1 VSGAVLLK
9 LYLSTNR
16 KRQEYKLKTHYN
28 VVVVGAG
35 PAGSLA
41 AKAASEKSLSVL
53 MLEKDRDVGYPVRCA
68 EAVRKDGIEE
78 FIEPDKKWIAAVVDK
93 FSFISPDDTEA
104 IIDLKMTGYILER
117 RIFDYELAKSAS
129 KAGAEVLTKAYVNGL
144 QFNDGKVAGV
154 KYEYQGEQRLVTS
167 DIVIAADGVESRIG
181 RWAGLKTYIDF
192 RDMECCVQVT
202 ASNINIKPDT
212 IYFYFGS
219 EVAPQGYLWVFP
231 KGNDIANI
239 GLGVNGMIGKRK
251 SALSF
256 LKDFLAK
263 HFPDASIL
271 TIVAGGVPCSGT
283 LKKISA
289 PGIMLA
295 GDAARQVNPLTGGG
309 IVSSMVAG
317 NLAGSIAAE
326 SIKNKKPDY
335 ILTYDSTWEET
346 LGKKHKIYNRLK
358 EGIYNF
364 SDENFNSIAK
374 SFSRVPEEKRTIRGL
389 FQTALFDRPSLLL
402 DVVKVFI

>member
-1 VSGAVLLK
+1 LRS
-9 LYLSTNR
+9 
-16 KRQEYKLKTHYN
+16 HYN
-28 VVVVGAG
+28 IIVVGAG
-35 PAGSLA
+35 PAGSIA
-41 AKAASEKSLSVL
+41 ARTAAEKDLSVL
-53 MLEKDRDVGYPVRCA
+53 LLEKDRDVGYPVRCA

-78 FIEPDKKWIAAVVDK
+78 FIVPENKWIAATVNK
-93 FSFISPDDTEA
+93 FSFISPNNTEA

-144 QFNDGKVAGV
+144 QLKDGKVTGV
-154 KYEYQGEQRLVTS
+154 NYEYQGEQVSVSS
-167 DIVIAADGVESRIG
+167 DIVIAADGVESRVG
-181 RWAGLKTYIDF
+181 RWAGIKTHINP

-202 ASNINIKPDT
+202 ASNIKIKPDT

-219 EVAPQGYLWVFP
+219 EIAPQGYLWVFP

-239 GLGVNGMIGKRK
+239 GLGVNGFIGKNK
-251 SALSF
+251 SALSY
-256 LKDFLAK
+256 LQDFLAN
-263 HFPDASIL
+263 HFPGASIL
-271 TIVAGGVPCSGT
+271 TMVAGGVPCSGT

-289 PGIMLA
+289 PGIMLV

-309 IVSSMVAG
+309 IVSGMVSG
-317 NLAGSIAAE
+317 NLAGNIAAE
-326 SIKNKKPDY
+326 SILKNKPDF
-335 ILTYDSTWEET
+335 IMTYDSTWENT

-364 SDENFNSIAK
+364 SDEKFDSIAE
-374 SFSRVPEEKRTIRGL
+374 SFSRVPDEKKTIRGL
-389 FQTALFDRPSLLL
+389 FQTALFDKPSLLL